1 MGALKQKEVRRLRVV
16 DQEVVEEEIILKDY
30 GRVRDVTDAPDGFIY
45 VILNGPDCIVR
56 LTPQR

>member
-1 MGALKQKEVRRLRVV
+1 MG
-16 DQEVVEEEIILKDY
+16 QEVVEEEIILKDY